1 MRNILGNRRKKRHEY
16 LLDVKVQTDGRTRR
30 RLSRGIVVLAI
41 LAVVAG
47 TSYGLYRLG
56 NLAIA
61 KLLYENPRF
70 AIAQIVVENDGVLT
84 GEQVKQLAGV
94 RVGENLLSVDLDRTR
109 QNVELVPIVRR
120 VCVRRELPNR
130 LIISVEERMAVARL
144 QPRAFSG
151 EPDGS
156 VFLVDREGYV
166 LKPFKPASNQIRGE
180 PDGAAIQPRRLM
192 SGLPLLTGVKLGDMS
207 VGRRVESEQVY
218 QALRLLDKLAQSAVC
233 SAIDVEQIDLSKV
246 RLLTVTTRQKSVMK
260 FDPEDLQ
267 RQLRR
272 LAVVLSWAQQ
282 RRKTVQMV
290 DLTVERGV
298 PVRFVN

>member
-1 MRNILGNRRKKRHEY
+1 VELNVSNILGNRRKKRQEY
-16 LLDVKVQTDGRTRR
+16 LLDVKVQTESRTRR
-30 RLSRGIVVLAI
+30 RVSRGIAVLAI
-41 LAVVAG
+41 LAAVAG

-56 NLAIA
+56 KLAST

-84 GEQVKQLAGV
+84 GEQVRQLVGV
-94 RVGENLLSVDLDRTR
+94 RVGQNLLSVDLDRIR
-109 QNVELVPIVRR
+109 QSLELVPIVRR

-130 LIISVEERMAVARL
+130 LIINVEERVALARL
-144 QPRAFSG
+144 QPRAPSG
-151 EPDGS
+151 ELGGS
-156 VFLVDREGYV
+156 AFLVDRDGYV
-166 LKPFKPASNQIRGE
+166 LKPFKLS
-180 PDGAAIQPRRLM
+180 DGTVIQPRHLM
-192 SGLPLLTGVKLGDMS
+192 SGLPMLTGVKLGDVC

-260 FDPEDLQ
+260 FDPQDLQ

-290 DLTVERGV
+290 DLTIERGV
-298 PVRFVN
+298 PVTFVN